1 MQTINRLYANEE
13 SARKAWDELKRL
25 GYADSHIFTPTSSTG
40 GSPAGADDVMEK
52 MVKAYVVRSE
62 AVIYATRVSQ
72 GASLVTVHAPFS
84 GGQLATSVLH
94 KHTPIDSGVPEPV
107 SSVRLW
113 DEAAPLSSALQWPV
127 FAKTEHPFEAITG
140 IPSLICSNYSSNTP
154 VRPDDPAPL
163 SDTLGLPLLSD
174 DPTPLSTRLNLPV
187 LMKSEPLFYK

>member
-1 MQTINRLYANEE
+1 MQTISRLYANEE
-13 SARKAWDELKRL
+13 SARKAWDELKRM
-25 GYADSHIFTPTSSTG
+25 GYADSHIFTPASSTG
-40 GSPAGADDVMEK
+40 GSPAGADDVLEK

-62 AVIYATRVSQ
+62 AVIYAERVSR

-84 GGQLATSVLH
+84 GGHLATSVLH
-94 KHTPIDSGVPEPV
+94 QHSPIDSGVPEPV
-107 SSVRLW
+107 PSVMLW

-127 FAKTEHPFEAITG
+127 LAKTEHPFETITG
-140 IPSLICSNYSSNTP
+140 IPSLICSNYSSNVA

-174 DPTPLSTRLNLPV
+174 DPTPLSSLLNLPV